1 MLLWFLIL
9 WAGGICFSFAFSE
22 TKLRW
27 KWSGLILV
35 NVIFYFSLVYFNQSL
50 GPQHLLSLLEN
61 PYIRLALGVFVLV
74 EIGINIWY
82 SKDGRHKFLAFAAFN
97 CFFILLAGLFGMLY
111 FKPLNFWWLLITL
124 SVIINSSLFLVHLIP
139 IRSFLKQTYDSC
151 YRLSITCMALL
162 VMILVLP

>member
-27 KWSGLILV
+27 KWSGLILA
-35 NVIFYFSLVYFNQSL
+35 NIILCFSLAYFNQSP
-50 GPQHLLSLLEN
+50 GPQHLLSLLNN
-61 PYIRLALGVFVLV
+61 PYIRLALGIFVLV

-82 SKDGRHKFLAFAAFN
+82 SKDGRHKFLAFSAFN
-97 CFFILLAGLFGMLY
+97 YFFILLTCFFGILY
-111 FKPLNFWWLLITL
+111 FTPLNFWGLLITL
-124 SVIINSSLFLVHLIP
+124 SVIMNSGLFLVHIIP
-139 IRSFLKQTYDSC
+139 IRSFLKQTYASC

-162 VMILVLP
+162 AMVLVLP